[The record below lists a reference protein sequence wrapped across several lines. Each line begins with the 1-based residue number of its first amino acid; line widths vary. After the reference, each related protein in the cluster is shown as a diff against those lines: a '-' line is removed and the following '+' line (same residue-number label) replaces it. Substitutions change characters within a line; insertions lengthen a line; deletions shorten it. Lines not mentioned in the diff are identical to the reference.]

1 MNGSLVRSTGFSVST
16 MIPPYSRSTMRVKSG
31 IKRTAFYP
39 IISQFATEYK
49 LYNHYL
55 KPQQMTDPVEEYWA
69 MRNVAGLWDVT
80 GEEIIEVTGPGALE
94 AMNALAPRDL
104 SKLKDGRALYC
115 VMCYEHGGIIEDG
128 ILVRFGPD
136 RLWWVGGEAPSEQ
149 WIFGKALGR
158 GVTVAS
164 HLDRIHVAS
173 IQGPKSREILQR
185 VCDTDLS
192 RVPYYGVVPDAT
204 VCGVPVSLTRT
215 GFTAELGFDIYVAVQ
230 NGEAL
235 FRALWEAGRP
245 AGLQLCGSRSMN
257 IRRVEASIL
266 NAGQDFD
273 WTMTPYEVNLG
284 WMVDLGK
291 PSFCGKEALARAHGE
306 RPSRRLV
313 GVRIEGETV
322 PDEGSRVLVAGEHVG
337 EVTSATFSP
346 ALRVGLAMA
355 VVRADASELGT
366 VVAVEDRGRQAR
378 AEVVSMPFV
387 DPERRLA
394 KA

>member
-1 MNGSLVRSTGFSVST
+1 MRGTGFAVST
-16 MIPPYSRSTMRVKSG
+16 LVPPYSRSKMRAKGG

-55 KPQQMTDPVEEYWA
+55 KPQQITDPVEEYWA

-80 GEEIIEVTGPGALE
+80 GEEIVEVTGPGALE
-94 AMNALAPRDL
+94 AMNELVPRDL

-115 VMCYEHGGIIEDG
+115 VMCYEYGGIIEDG

-136 RLWWVGGEAPSEQ
+136 RLWWIGGEAHSEQ
-149 WIFGKALGR
+149 WIFGKTLGR
-158 GVTVAS
+158 GVTVKS

-192 RVPYYGVVPDAT
+192 RVPYYGAVPEAT

-215 GFTAELGFDIYVAVQ
+215 GFTAELGFDIYVAVPD
-230 NGEAL
+230 GEAL

-245 AGLQLCGSRSMN
+245 DGLQLCGSRSMN
-257 IRRVEASIL
+257 IRRIEASIL

-284 WMVDLGK
+284 WAVDLSK
-291 PSFCGKEALARAHGE
+291 PSFCGKEALARIHRE
-306 RPSRRLV
+306 KPSRCVV
-313 GVRIEGETV
+313 GLRIDGETV
-322 PDEGSRVLVAGEHVG
+322 PEEGSCVFSAGEHVG

-355 VVRADASELGT
+355 FVRADASELGT
-366 VVAVEDRGRQAR
+366 VVAIEGCDGQVR